1 MCGICGLVGFKDAR
15 VSAEHMLTRLKH
27 RGPDNT
33 DLWTDEGIGLGH
45 ARLSIVDLSPAGNQ
59 PMTNEEETVWLVAN
73 GEIYNSQE
81 LRSALIEKG
90 HHFRSRSDNEVLLHL
105 YEEEGEAFLPRIN
118 GMIGLAIWDI
128 RRQRLLLARDRLGI
142 KPLYFHT
149 HNGGLVFASEIKA
162 LLACPHVKSGL
173 NPVGLKQY
181 LTYENTFGSTTL
193 HQGIS
198 MIEPGQY
205 IVWED
210 GRIHKGY
217 FWRPEFSDGADIKFD
232 EACQTYLD
240 VADRS
245 VRRHLMSDVE
255 VASYLSSGFD
265 STTVSTLA
273 SRYVADTLVTY
284 TGSFNSGGWYDE
296 TRGAAAVAREVES
309 EHTVVG
315 IEAGDLK
322 AVMDD
327 LIFALDEPRMG
338 TGSFSQ
344 YMVAKTAAQRVKVI
358 LTGHGGD
365 ELFAGYPVFKN
376 IQLLRLLKDNPLN
389 GTVMLGKVRPD
400 EWPHLIYFLSQS
412 LRGKEA
418 GFFLPVIFSGG
429 MLFRGLRPE
438 VYDLIKDIRPE
449 AELQGLLGAE
459 SDPYRRLVLVYLR
472 AYLPGLFVV
481 EDKISMAHSLESRV
495 PLCDNEMVEIALSW
509 PLSIKLHKQNL
520 KAIPKAAMRDRL
532 PDVLYQLPKRGFPTP
547 LAIWLRGELIDWVR
561 ERLLGQHSKLNSLFR
576 HDFLERLVEA
586 YLSSWRKKIRPLDE
600 IQTHRLWVLLS
611 LETWLR
617 VSEERLGTRLELR

>member
-1 MCGICGLVGFKDAR
+1 
-15 VSAEHMLTRLKH
+15 
-27 RGPDNT
+27 
-33 DLWTDEGIGLGH
+33 
-45 ARLSIVDLSPAGNQ
+45 
-59 PMTNEEETVWLVAN
+59 
-73 GEIYNSQE
+73 
-81 LRSALIEKG
+81 
-90 HHFRSRSDNEVLLHL
+90 L

-118 GMIGLAIWDI
+118 GMIALAIWDT

-162 LLACPHVKSGL
+162 LLACPHVESSL
-173 NPVGLKQY
+173 DPVGLKQY

-193 HQGIS
+193 HRGVW

-205 IVWED
+205 IIWED
-210 GRIHKGY
+210 RSIYKSY
-217 FWRPEFSDGADIKFD
+217 FWRPEFSDGTDIRFD

-245 VRRHLMSDVE
+245 VKRHLMSDVE

-265 STTVSTLA
+265 STTVSTVA
-273 SRYVADTLVTY
+273 SRYVTGKLATY
-284 TGSFNSGGWYDE
+284 TGSFSSGGWYDE
-296 TRGAAAVAREVES
+296 TSGAAAVARGVGS
-309 EHTVVG
+309 QHTVVN

-327 LIFALDEPRMG
+327 LIFAMDEPRMG

-344 YMVAKTAAQRVKVI
+344 YMVAKAAAQRVKVI

-376 IQLLRLLKDNPLN
+376 IHLLRLLKDNPFN
-389 GTVMLGKVRPD
+389 GTGILKKIRPD
-400 EWPHLIYFLSQS
+400 EWPHLIYFLSHG

-418 GFFLPVIFSGG
+418 GFFLPVIFSGR
-429 MLFRGLRPE
+429 MLLRGLRPE

-449 AELQGLLGAE
+449 AELRRLLGAE
-459 SDPYRRLVLVYLR
+459 TDPYRRLVLVYLQ

-495 PLCDNEMVEIALSW
+495 PLCDNEMVKMALSW
-509 PLSIKLHKQNL
+509 PLSIKLHKQSL
-520 KAIPKAAMRDRL
+520 KAIPKAAMRGRL

-547 LAIWLRGELIDWVR
+547 LAIWFRGELRNWLRQRLLGDHSKLSIIFRPEFV
-561 ERLLGQHSKLNSLFR
+561 ERLL
-576 HDFLERLVEA
+576 EA

-611 LETWLR
+611 LESWLR
-617 VSEERLGTRLELR
+617 VSEERLGTRLEFG